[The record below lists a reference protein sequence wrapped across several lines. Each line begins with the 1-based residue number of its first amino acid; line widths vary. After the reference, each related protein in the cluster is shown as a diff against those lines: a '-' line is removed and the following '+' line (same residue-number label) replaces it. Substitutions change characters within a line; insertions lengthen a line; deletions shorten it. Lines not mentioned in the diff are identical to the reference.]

1 MTTDNQAYAEPP
13 HEQLDSSSDIEIHE
27 WDPEAE
33 ALLADGDS
41 EDEGA
46 DDAGD
51 DVPLAPSDR
60 RDVAPGDYDLEERQ
74 ALRRVAGL
82 STELEDVTEVEYR
95 QLRLER
101 VVLVGVWTEGTV
113 EDADNSLTEL
123 KLLAETAGSVV
134 LDALSQRRSRPDPAT
149 YIGPGKVDDLR
160 AVVAETGADTV
171 ICDGELSPSQLRNL
185 EDRVRVKVVDR
196 TALILDI
203 FAQHARSKEGKAQ
216 VELAQLQYL
225 RQRLR
230 GWGGNLSRQAG
241 GRVGAQGG
249 GIGGRGPG
257 ETRLETDRRRIT
269 ARMAKLRRDL
279 KGMETARVT
288 KRAERVRHSVP
299 AVAIAG
305 YTNAGKSSLLNRL
318 TGAGVLVED
327 ALFATLDPTTR
338 RATATD
344 GRVYTLSDTVG
355 FVRHLPH
362 QLVEAFR
369 STLEEVARAD
379 LIVHVV
385 DGSHPDPEGQI
396 AAVREVFAEIGATS
410 VPELIVVN
418 KADVAD
424 PLVVARVLTRER
436 HAVSASARTGRGI
449 DDVLAAIEADLPRPQ
464 VEVDALLPYSRGD
477 LVSRVHSSGK
487 VLSVE
492 HTADGTRVR
501 ALVHPALAGEL
512 AEFEAASA

>member
-1 MTTDNQAYAEPP
+1 MTADRSEHADEPVRP
-13 HEQLDSSSDIEIHE
+13 VAPSKHRSSDIELS
-27 WDPEAE
+27 DD
-33 ALLADGDS
+33 ALLADADTSDDTAEVQSSAFVDGPNQGDL
-41 EDEGA
+41 ELE
-46 DDAGD
+46 
-51 DVPLAPSDR
+51 DR
-60 RDVAPGDYDLEERQ
+60 R

-82 STELEDVTEVEYR
+82 STELEDISEVEYR
-95 QLRLER
+95 RLLLER

-113 EDADNSLTEL
+113 EDADNSMAEL

-134 LDALSQRRSRPDPAT
+134 LEALSQRRQRPDPAT

-160 AVVAETGADTV
+160 MAVAETGADTV
-171 ICDGELSPSQLRNL
+171 ICDGELSPAQLRNL
-185 EDRVRVKVVDR
+185 EERVNVKVVDR

-216 VELAQLQYL
+216 VELAQLEYL

-241 GRVGAQGG
+241 GRVGSQGG

-257 ETRLETDRRRIT
+257 ETKLETDRRRIT

-279 KGMETARVT
+279 KHMKTARVT
-288 KRAERVRHSVP
+288 KKSERVRREIP
-299 AVAIAG
+299 GVAIAG

-338 RATATD
+338 RTATPD

-369 STLEEVARAD
+369 STLEEVAEAD
-379 LIVHVV
+379 LILHVV
-385 DGSHPDPEGQI
+385 DGSHADPEGQI
-396 AAVREVFAEIGATS
+396 AAVREVFAEIGADR
-410 VPELIVVN
+410 VRELIIVN
-418 KADVAD
+418 KSDAAD
-424 PLVVARVLTRER
+424 PLVVARLLGREP
-436 HAVSASARTGRGI
+436 HAIVCSARTGAGI
-449 DDVLAAIEADLPRPQ
+449 DDVLAAIEADLPRPA
-464 VEVDALLPYSRGD
+464 VEVDALVPYSRGD
-477 LVSRVHSSGK
+477 LINQMHLHGE
-487 VLSVE
+487 VLTVE
-492 HTADGTRVR
+492 HTPQGTRVR
-501 ALVHPALAGEL
+501 ARVNRALAGEL
-512 AEFEAASA
+512 QQFAASTA